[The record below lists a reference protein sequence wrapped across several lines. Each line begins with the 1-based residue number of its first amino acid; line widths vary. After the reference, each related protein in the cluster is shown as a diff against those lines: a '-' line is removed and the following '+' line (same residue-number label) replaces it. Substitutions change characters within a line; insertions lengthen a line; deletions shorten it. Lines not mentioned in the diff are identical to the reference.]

1 MARVSLVELVC
12 RVPEGWVVPNLGP
25 VSGDPVVVR
34 MPEVSSVVT
43 GGALGKVSCLWVT
56 ADDKCS
62 GSLVVPVGLLCTGA
76 VGAVEPGA
84 RRGQCR
90 TSSQQ
95 STRML

>member
-43 GGALGKVSCLWVT
+43 GAVLGDAELTVLVENWEK
-56 ADDKCS
+56 AD
-62 GSLVVPVGLLCTGA
+62 
-76 VGAVEPGA
+76 
-84 RRGQCR
+84 
-90 TSSQQ
+90 
-95 STRML
+95 